1 MHHNKNEHMEKT
13 ALKNFLD
20 ERGRLTAFPAKRKT
34 KIYALCYLA
43 EKFERDKKYTE
54 KEVNEVLK
62 AWHTFDDPATLR
74 RELYDY
80 KFLDREK
87 DGSVYWLEYEQPT
100 LENLLEKYF

>member
-1 MHHNKNEHMEKT
+1 M
-13 ALKNFLD
+13 
-20 ERGRLTAFPAKRKT
+20 
-34 KIYALCYLA
+34 
-43 EKFERDKKYTE
+43 
-54 KEVNEVLK
+54 K

>member
-1 MHHNKNEHMEKT
+1 MEKT

-80 KFLDREK
+80 KFLDRWTSSK
-87 DGSVYWLEYEQPT
+87 NTASCPNRSSRKRISPT
-100 LENLLEKYF
+100 TQTAL

>member
-1 MHHNKNEHMEKT
+1 MEKT

-20 ERGRLTAFPAKRKT
+20 ERGRLTAFPAERKT
-34 KIYALCYLA
+34 KIYTLCYLA

-87 DGSVYWLEYEQPT
+87 DGSVYWLENEQPT